1 MNSRAEDFLPLPP
14 GLVAITG
21 DERTGKTTLL
31 RRLCDESGGL
41 WLDLALPEDDEHTPR
56 QVWET
61 LRVRA
66 PQWDEALAAE
76 LAEALDVQQHAGK
89 QLFMLSRG
97 SRRKAALVG
106 LLASGARVTGL
117 DQPYAA
123 LDLASIN
130 VLRGFLAEAAQQASR
145 TWLVADYEA
154 DPQLPWVRRVDLG

>member
-1 MNSRAEDFLPLPP
+1 MKPLPEGLQPLPP

-31 RRLCDESGGL
+31 RRLCDEAGGL
-41 WLDLALPEDDEHTPR
+41 WLDLALPDDDQHTPL
-56 QVWET
+56 QVWDA
-61 LRVRA
+61 LRARA
-66 PQWDEALAAE
+66 PQWDEALAAA
-76 LAEALDVQQHAGK
+76 LAEALDVQQHAAK

-97 SRRKAALVG
+97 SRRKVALVG

-130 VLRGFLAEAAQQASR
+130 VLRGFLAEAAEHASR

-154 DPQLPWVRRVDLG
+154 DPRLPWARQVSLD